1 MAVTA
6 LTSITA
12 VSALDEDLAL
22 ALELADLADSIT
34 HERYGAGDLE
44 VVTKPDRSPVTD
56 ADTAAEQAVRNRLAQ
71 RRPDDAVVGE
81 EYGSHNVAGARRWI
95 IDPIDATKNY
105 VRGIPAWATLLALQD
120 SGEGVVAVVSAPALG
135 RRWWAA
141 RGEGAF
147 VSDTVSGASRPLH
160 VSTVAEL
167 AQAQLSFAGLE
178 DWAEG
183 ERLQALVKLV
193 ADTDR
198 TRSFGD
204 FWAYMLVAEG
214 AMDIAID
221 PVVSLWDLAAP
232 QVILEEAGGRFT
244 DLTGART
251 PEGGDAIATNGLLHN
266 AALAVVGRH

>member
-1 MAVTA
+1 VTA
-6 LTSITA
+6 L
-12 VSALDEDLAL
+12 DDDLAL
-22 ALELADLADSIT
+22 ALELADLADSLT
-34 HERYGAGDLE
+34 HERYQAGDLE
-44 VVTKPDRSPVTD
+44 VVIKPDSSPVSD
-56 ADTAAEQAVRNRLAQ
+56 ADTAAEAALRDRLAQ

-81 EYGSHNVAGARRWI
+81 EYGVHEAAGQRRWI

-120 SGEGVVAVVSAPALG
+120 AGEGLVGVVSAPALG

-147 VSDTVSGASRPLH
+147 VSDTVSGATRPLH
-160 VSTVAEL
+160 VSTVADL
-167 AQAQLSFAGLE
+167 GQAQVSFAGLE
-178 DWAEG
+178 DWPDG
-183 ERLQALVKLV
+183 ERLRALLELV
-193 ADTDR
+193 AGTDR

-251 PEGGDAIATNGLLHN
+251 AEGGDAIATNGLLHDS
-266 AALAVVGRH
+266 ALAVVGRR